1 MHPRLGQDVRNACNA
16 LRFLPVIG
24 STLSASVFIR
34 SSVATCPV
42 STAKVRR
49 FGVIFISHELPNALG
64 ATNRVVVRRLG
75 TIMRETPALE
85 FTAESMLGTISG
97 LHVAKES
104 FPVAEKS
111 RTALLVRCIN

>member
-1 MHPRLGQDVRNACNA
+1 VGEECHHLGQ
-16 LRFLPVIG
+16 
-24 STLSASVFIR
+24 
-34 SSVATCPV
+34 ATKHLGARQAGEV
-42 STAKVRR
+42 LAAMATAKVRR